1 MQQATVARG
10 KDGGGSQ
17 YGFFFFEK
25 CFRIGRVVGD
35 VYLLLLY
42 SVRGEDVVGGCRVVQ
57 RSGGLGVA
65 VLPYPCRYPLAQIE
79 SGTLAEQVHTFVVH
93 RIGFEIFLDLSV
105 GRSLEGDF
113 TNHQL
118 GVAGLHSLSQ
128 CGLKEYLQEVGPSY
142 YYYIR
147 FFFRND
153 FGKGGESAFSVEHLF
168 LRCGQMLVGSSFYHF
183 HPFADGRI
191 PFLRADNGYFY
202 SFCL

>member
-65 VLPYPCRYPLAQIE
+65 VFPYPCRYPLAQIE
-79 SGTLAEQVHTFVVH
+79 ADTYHWSNCTATG
-93 RIGFEIFLDLSV
+93 
-105 GRSLEGDF
+105 
-113 TNHQL
+113 
-118 GVAGLHSLSQ
+118 
-128 CGLKEYLQEVGPSY
+128 Y
-142 YYYIR
+142 YYRRYY
-147 FFFRND
+147 
-153 FGKGGESAFSVEHLF
+153 
-168 LRCGQMLVGSSFYHF
+168 RCGW
-183 HPFADGRI
+183 
-191 PFLRADNGYFY
+191 
-202 SFCL
+202 